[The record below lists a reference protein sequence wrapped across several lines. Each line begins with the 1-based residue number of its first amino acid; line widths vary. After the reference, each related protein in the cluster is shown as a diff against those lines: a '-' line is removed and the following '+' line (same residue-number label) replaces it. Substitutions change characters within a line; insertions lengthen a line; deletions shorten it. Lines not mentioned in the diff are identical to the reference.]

1 MYVDILYDILY
12 ITSEIKQAY
21 DDYSKGRGG
30 GAAVFL
36 TGTIHP
42 CAFDST

>member
-30 GAAVFL
+30 GQLFFNQNHTPVRF
-36 TGTIHP
+36 
-42 CAFDST
+42 